1 MSQNKRHHT
10 SSLPPGRVFY
20 VLLSFFFRNRGWAD
34 GDPWCL
40 QAGAPFSTP
49 SVSRS
54 QATWPQGRCRSSVQ
68 LPRHAE
74 EFGGDLVD
82 QACCWGSVGRLGRQ
96 QGAWRSGGGKAQREA
111 RRGGAVFSHQLEDCS
126 RHAQAL
132 RRFCVREFCRR
143 RDPCEGG
150 RAPRGERPRVTRAA
164 GRIITTW
171 PGHCFALLPGASR
184 SEGGLL
190 GMREDT
196 GFLQCLL
203 STPLGE
209 GRGEE
214 AVPTPRERAKISTL
228 ASLSFFCLERGRSLP
243 WSWLETF

>member
-1 MSQNKRHHT
+1 MHQAERST
-10 SSLPPGRVFY
+10 CCFLF
-20 VLLSFFFRNRGWAD
+20 FFFRNWGRAD
-34 GDPWCL
+34 GDPPYLQARLLLHSFCL
-40 QAGAPFSTP
+40 LILSHLVTGPLSLFCTNPMPRRGIWGVTWWTRHAAGAPWAGWAD
-49 SVSRS
+49 SR
-54 QATWPQGRCRSSVQ
+54 APGGAVEGRR
-68 LPRHAE
+68 
-74 EFGGDLVD
+74 GG
-82 QACCWGSVGRLGRQ
+82 
-96 QGAWRSGGGKAQREA
+96 

-150 RAPRGERPRVTRAA
+150 RAPRGERPRVTSAA

-184 SEGGLL
+184 SEGGLP

-196 GFLQCLL
+196 GFFQCLL
-203 STPLGE
+203 PTPLGE

-214 AVPTPRERAKISTL
+214 TVPTPREGAKISTL
-228 ASLSFFCLERGRSLP
+228 ASISFLGFGLGAGSFVALVGDILVP
-243 WSWLETF
+243 